1 MITPKPYELPMQPQ
15 FMSHAEKVQDF
26 FQQRKKSYK
35 DSKAGGEK
43 LVVTD
48 TSPLRLP
55 TWRQF
60 MAGEE
65 NMNERGITE
74 KEQNQN
80 FAN

>member
-1 MITPKPYELPMQPQ
+1 M
-15 FMSHAEKVQDF
+15 
-26 FQQRKKSYK
+26 
-35 DSKAGGEK
+35 
-43 LVVTD
+43 VVTD

-55 TWRQF
+55 TWCQF

-65 NMNERGITE
+65 NMNEGGITE